1 MYKQLAVYKDET
13 SCKSLPINLTRFS
26 FFLSKVEKV
35 KIYIIFIKNAAVNK
49 KMPRQYSFLK
59 IVLNYSVKLQVFD
72 IILLSDK
79 VRRGEGG
86 SFNPRPTKSKN
97 LRDQNTNVEIG
108 SGLSWSYNKILS
120 QNKISKPEL
129 AIN

>member
-1 MYKQLAVYKDET
+1 
-13 SCKSLPINLTRFS
+13 
-26 FFLSKVEKV
+26 
-35 KIYIIFIKNAAVNK
+35 
-49 KMPRQYSFLK
+49 MPRQYSFLK

-72 IILLSDK
+72 IILLSNK

-97 LRDQNTNVEIG
+97 LQDQKIG
-108 SGLSWSYNKILS
+108 SGLSWIYNKILS